1 MEYKRQ
7 MNGRGAGVGQEPGEI
22 CGEGEKNK
30 PKQMEETDETE
41 NIKNQQASFL
51 LLG

>member
-22 CGEGEKNK
+22 CGEGEKT
-30 PKQMEETDETE
+30 KQMEETDETE
-41 NIKNQQASFL
+41 NIKNQRASFF